1 MKLTAKQTKRW
12 LVPFLQTIAFCYL
25 AMPVQASEKLEVTI
39 IDQYVDL
46 HTGPGRGFPI
56 VNAIEHGQEVI
67 LLKKRTDWI
76 KVELPKKEFKQ
87 LLPFLP
93 FKVTKGITGWA
104 HRDDLELTLGDDG
117 KLIEFD
123 EVDIEDFVN
132 RRWSAGAAAGDFG
145 GADALSIYGGY
156 RFTKNLTVE
165 AKATHAIG
173 NFSNSVSVGA
183 SLLHETWPHWRVSP
197 YFSMGV
203 AVIKVNPDATLVET
217 EDRTDSMLM
226 VGLGAQGYITRS
238 FMVRMEY
245 TNNLILT
252 SRDENEE
259 VKEWKIGL
267 NVFF

>member
-1 MKLTAKQTKRW
+1 MKLTVHQTKRW
-12 LVPFLQTIAFCYL
+12 LVLFFQTIAFCYL
-25 AMPVQASEKLEVTI
+25 AMPTQASEKLEVTI

-56 VNAIEHGQEVI
+56 VHAVEYGQKIV
-67 LLKKRTDWI
+67 LAKKRTDWI
-76 KVELPKKEFKQ
+76 KVELP
-87 LLPFLP
+87 
-93 FKVTKGITGWA
+93 KGITGWA
-104 HRDDLELTLGDDG
+104 HRDDLELTLGNDG

-123 EVDIEDFVN
+123 QVDIDDFIN

-156 RFTKNLTVE
+156 RFTKNFTLE
-165 AKATHAIG
+165 AKVTHAVG
-173 NFSNSVSVGA
+173 SFSNSLSVGT

-197 YFSMGV
+197 YFTMGV
-203 AVIKVNPDATLVET
+203 AIIKVSPDATLVKT

-252 SRDENEE
+252 SRNENEE